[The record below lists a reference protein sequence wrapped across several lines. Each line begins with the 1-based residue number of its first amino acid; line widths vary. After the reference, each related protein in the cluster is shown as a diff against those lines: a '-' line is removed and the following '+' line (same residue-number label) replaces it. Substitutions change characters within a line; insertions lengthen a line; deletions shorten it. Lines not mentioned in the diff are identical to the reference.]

1 MPRVL
6 VADDS
11 IAVRKVAERL
21 LKEAG
26 LNVTLAANA
35 EEAITLL
42 EHDPPDIV
50 VSDVIMPD
58 KSGYEVCGYVRSHS
72 KFAAIPVLLISG
84 IVNDDVTKQAE
95 SCHADGVL
103 KKPFQG
109 TSLQDRVSAL
119 LHKRQPAE
127 PPTAPPRTPVDPAAL
142 ADHKL
147 AGSARTLSM
156 TPTQHSADHEL
167 DSYRLAT
174 SRLKEIEHELAQER
188 ERSSTLAHE
197 LEEASRRQV
206 TISTLEDQLRAERDQ
221 VAHVIQRAAEL
232 ELEAQRG
239 QEAEVALAT
248 ERERIIQLTA
258 TLSQAQEAAES
269 EARHTQEIAQAL
281 DEGRARVAELTQA
294 LAATQETEQKV
305 QELDATLVA
314 ERAAQAEL
322 VKQMTDLE
330 QKAARL
336 AAIESE
342 LQEVSDECGRLRIQ
356 QAATEADLGTRT
368 NEVTQFQEQL
378 RVAHAAL
385 ADARLHIE
393 QVDED
398 LADANS
404 KAARVPELEQALTSA
419 REREEQL
426 AAELA
431 ETKPKAD
438 RLPDLERTLLSERER
453 SDTLMRRIS
462 EAEHAAEQ
470 SNKRLE
476 DMARKL
482 GEIAGLA
489 SKLGSNLGR

>member
-26 LNVTLAANA
+26 LSVTLAANA

-72 KFAAIPVLLISG
+72 KFATIPVLLISG

-95 SCHADGVL
+95 SCRADGVL

-127 PPTAPPRTPVDPAAL
+127 PSSTPPSAQPVVSPL
-142 ADHKL
+142 PKL
-147 AGSARTLSM
+147 AESGRTSQ
-156 TPTQHSADHEL
+156 PVQAQYIADHEL
-167 DSYRLAT
+167 DSYRLAAT
-174 SRLKEIEHELAQER
+174 RLKEVEHELAQER
-188 ERSSTLAHE
+188 ERYAKLSDE
-197 LEEASRRQV
+197 LEEASRRQAQA
-206 TISTLEDQLRAERDQ
+206 ISLEDQLSAERNH
-221 VAHVIQRAAEL
+221 VAQLMQRTSDL
-232 ELEAQRG
+232 ELEARRG
-239 QEAEVALAT
+239 QEAEVALAA
-248 ERERIIQLTA
+248 ERERSAQLTTA
-258 TLSQAQEAAES
+258 LS
-269 EARHTQEIAQAL
+269 EAQATAQSEAHRAQEIAQAL
-281 DEGRARVAELTQA
+281 EEQRVRVGDLTKAVAGARDTA
-294 LAATQETEQKV
+294 QKV
-305 QELDATLVA
+305 QELEATLVA

-336 AAIESE
+336 AELESDHQQAQAERETLRKQVAATESE
-342 LQEVSDECGRLRIQ
+342 LG
-356 QAATEADLGTRT
+356 ART
-368 NEVTQFQEQL
+368 NEATQLRDQL
-378 RVAHAAL
+378 RVAHSAL
-385 ADARLHIE
+385 ADARQHIE
-393 QVDED
+393 QVDAD
-398 LADANS
+398 LAHAKP
-404 KAARVPELEQALTSA
+404 KAARVPELEQALASA
-419 REREEQL
+419 RERTEQL
-426 AAELA
+426 ATELA
-431 ETKPKAD
+431 EVKPKAD
-438 RLPDLERTLLSERER
+438 RLPDLEHALAAERER
-453 SDTLMRRIS
+453 SDMLTRRIS

-470 SNKRLE
+470 SGKRLE

-489 SKLGSNLGR
+489 SKLGSGPGR

>member
-26 LNVTLAANA
+26 LTVTLAANA

-42 EHDPPDIV
+42 EHEPPDIV

-58 KSGYEVCGYVRSHS
+58 KSGYEVCGYVRSHA

-95 SCHADGVL
+95 SCRADGVL

-119 LHKRQPAE
+119 LHKRQPADS
-127 PPTAPPRTPVDPAAL
+127 PSAPNPTPAPPAAPAAL
-142 ADHKL
+142 KL
-147 AGSARTLSM
+147 ADSARAG
-156 TPTQHSADHEL
+156 PAVPAQHIADHEL
-167 DSYRLAT
+167 DSYRLAA

-188 ERSSTLAHE
+188 ERSTKLTHE
-197 LEEASRRQV
+197 LEEASRRQAQ
-206 TISTLEDQLRAERDQ
+206 TSTLEDQLRAERNH
-221 VAHVIQRAAEL
+221 VAQLMQRAAEL
-232 ELEAQRG
+232 ELETKRG

-248 ERERIIQLTA
+248 ERERIAQLTTA
-258 TLSQAQEAAES
+258 LS
-269 EARHTQEIAQAL
+269 EAQAAAQSEAHHVQEITQAL
-281 DEGRARVAELTQA
+281 DEHRARVAELTQD
-294 LAATQETEQKV
+294 LAGAMETAHKV
-305 QELDATLVA
+305 RELEATLMA

-336 AAIESE
+336 AEVESKLE
-342 LQEVSDECGRLRIQ
+342 ETCAERATLCEQH
-356 QAATEADLGTRT
+356 AATEAELDMRT
-368 NEVTQFQEQL
+368 NEAMQLRDQL

-385 ADARLHIE
+385 AEARQYIE
-393 QVDED
+393 QVDAD
-398 LADANS
+398 LANVKT
-404 KAARVPELEQALTSA
+404 KAARVPELEQALATVQ
-419 REREEQL
+419 ERAEQL
-426 AAELA
+426 AADLT

-438 RLPDLERTLLSERER
+438 RLPDLELALSAERER
-453 SDTLMRRIS
+453 SDALTRRIS

-489 SKLGSNLGR
+489 SKLGSSPGR